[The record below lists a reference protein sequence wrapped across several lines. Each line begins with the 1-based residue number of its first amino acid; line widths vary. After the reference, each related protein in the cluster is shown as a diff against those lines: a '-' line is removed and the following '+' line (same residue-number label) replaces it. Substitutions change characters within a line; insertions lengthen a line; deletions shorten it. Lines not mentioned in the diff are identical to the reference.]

1 MSGAGPGGLS
11 PNSLRWRTRRGMKE
25 LDVLFERYLARR
37 LESAP
42 AAEQQA
48 LARLLDCEDPQIW
61 QWVMEQVPVPAE
73 FADVIEQLRRHH

>member
-1 MSGAGPGGLS
+1 MAEA
-11 PNSLRWRTRRGMKE
+11 LRWRTRRGMKE

-37 LESAP
+37 LERAP

-61 QWVMEQVPVPAE
+61 QWVMEQAPVPAE
-73 FADVIEQLRRHH
+73 FADVIEQLRRHP